1 MLPPMTAVAPSIDR
15 PALNVAALGLS
26 VAAVASLALALRA
39 PIVLTLVGFV
49 LFGAL
54 HNLLELRYVLGRFA
68 GLLTGRFLI
77 VLVGLITG
85 IAVCRLV
92 SGPTG
97 RALEIGL
104 GYAVLAVASLWALR
118 HNVLALV
125 AVLAVLGAA
134 AVLSLTHPA
143 HHFVVL
149 THLHNLVPLAFIWEW
164 ARHNPLLRAVSVGW
178 VLVIPA
184 GLLLGLADPLLQ
196 VDGPVRFSPAA
207 SPLFDGTMATRF
219 LAVFAFLQSMHYV
232 VWVWLLP
239 RYAPAA
245 TARFNERA
253 PALRGWRIWVL
264 GGVAA
269 AALGVILL
277 ADYSTGRG
285 IYASL
290 AGYHAYLEFP
300 VLLAMLMSF
309 RKGQS

>member
-1 MLPPMTAVAPSIDR
+1 MLPRMTAVAPSLSR
-15 PALNVAALGLS
+15 PALNMPVLGMS
-26 VAAVASLALALRA
+26 VAAAASLALAVRA
-39 PIVLTLVGFV
+39 PIALTLVGFV
-49 LFGAL
+49 LFGAW

-68 GLLTGRFLI
+68 DLLSGRFLG

-92 SGPTG
+92 AGPTG
-97 RALEIGL
+97 RTLEIGL
-104 GYAVLAVASLWALR
+104 GYLVLGVAAFWSLRRNLIAL
-118 HNVLALV
+118 A
-125 AVLAVLGAA
+125 AVLAVLAA
-134 AVLSLTHPA
+134 ATALSLTHPA

-164 ARHNPLLRAVSVGW
+164 ARHSPALRAVSVGW

-184 GLLLGLADPLLQ
+184 GLLLGLG
-196 VDGPVRFSPAA
+196 DGLVRIDAATRFSPAA
-207 SPLFDGTMATRF
+207 SPLFDGVMATRF

-245 TARFNERA
+245 TARFEQRI
-253 PALRGWRIWVL
+253 PGLRGWRIWVL
-264 GGVAA
+264 GALAA
-269 AALGVILL
+269 AALGVVLW
-277 ADYSTGRG
+277 ADYSSGRG

-300 VLLAMLMSF
+300 VLLAMLMSL

>member
-1 MLPPMTAVAPSIDR
+1 MLPRMTAVAPSLRR
-15 PALNVAALGLS
+15 PALSMPVVGMS
-26 VAAVASLALALRA
+26 VAAVAALALALRA
-39 PIVLTLVGFV
+39 PIGLTLVGFV

-68 GLLTGRFLI
+68 GLLSGRFLG
-77 VLVGLITG
+77 VLLGLITA
-85 IAVCRLV
+85 IALARLV
-92 SGPTG
+92 SGRG
-97 RALEIGL
+97 AEIVL
-104 GYAVLAVASLWALR
+104 GYAVLIAAAVWALR
-118 HNVLALV
+118 GRRLALSAVV
-125 AVLAVLGAA
+125 AVLAAA
-134 AVLSLTHPA
+134 AGLSLTYSS

-164 ARHNPLLRAVSVGW
+164 ARHSPALRAISVGW

-184 GLLLGLADPLLQ
+184 ALLAGLADGLMRL
-196 VDGPVRFSPAA
+196 DGPARLSPAA
-207 SPLFDGTMATRF
+207 SPLFDGPMAARF

-245 TARFNERA
+245 TAAFERRV
-253 PALRGWRIWVL
+253 PGLRGWRIWAL
-264 GGVAA
+264 GAFAA
-269 AALGVILL
+269 AVLGVILW
-277 ADYSTGRG
+277 ADYGTGRG

-300 VLLAMLMSF
+300 VLLAMLVSF

>member
-1 MLPPMTAVAPSIDR
+1 MLPPMTTVAR
-15 PALNVAALGLS
+15 PLDSPVLNVPVLGISMAAVAAL
-26 VAAVASLALALRA
+26 AIALRA
-39 PIVLTLVGFV
+39 PIALTLAGFV

-68 GLLTGRFLI
+68 GLLSGRFLA
-77 VLVGLITG
+77 VLLGLITA
-85 IAVCRLV
+85 IALARLV
-92 SGPTG
+92 SG
-97 RALEIGL
+97 RYAEILL
-104 GYAVLAVASLWALR
+104 GYTVLIVAGAWALR
-118 HNVLALV
+118 GRWLALGIV
-125 AVLAVLGAA
+125 MAVLVGAA
-134 AVLSLTHPA
+134 ALSLTYPT

-164 ARHNPLLRAVSVGW
+164 ARDSRLIRAVSAVW

-184 GLLLGLADPLLQ
+184 GLLIGLGDGLMRL
-196 VDGPVRFSPAA
+196 DGPVRFSPAA
-207 SPLFDGTMATRF
+207 SPLFDGQMAARF

-245 TARFNERA
+245 TVQFERRM
-253 PALRGWRIWVL
+253 PALKGWRIWAI
-264 GGVAA
+264 GGFAA
-269 AALGVILL
+269 AMLGLILW
-277 ADYSTGRG
+277 ADYGTGRG

>member
-1 MLPPMTAVAPSIDR
+1 MLPRMTAVAPSLSR
-15 PALNVAALGLS
+15 PALNVPALGMS
-26 VAAVASLALALRA
+26 VAAVACMALALRA

-68 GLLTGRFLI
+68 DLLTGRFLS

-92 SGPTG
+92 AGPTG
-97 RALEIGL
+97 RLAEIGL
-104 GYAVLAVASLWALR
+104 GYLVLGVAAFWSLKR
-118 HNVLALV
+118 NRMGLAG
-125 AVLAVLGAA
+125 VLAVLAGAA
-134 AVLSLTHPA
+134 ALSFTHPA

-164 ARHNPLLRAVSVGW
+164 ARHSPLLRAVSVGW

-184 GLLLGLADPLLQ
+184 GLLLGLADGLMRLDAPA
-196 VDGPVRFSPAA
+196 RFSPAD
-207 SPLFDGTMATRF
+207 SPLFDGATAARL

-245 TARFNERA
+245 TARFEMRV
-253 PALRGWRIWVL
+253 PGVRGWRIWVL
-264 GGVAA
+264 GAIAA
-269 AALGVILL
+269 LALGVVLW
-277 ADYSTGRG
+277 ADYRTGRG
-285 IYASL
+285 VYAAL

-300 VLLAMLMSF
+300 VLLVMLMSF